1 MDIPEALLEVA
12 EDVLKQGRRRR
23 AKVRTI
29 LSWFG
34 AYRRRANKVATVR
47 RALEEVGLR
56 TDPDFEDEFFDNQV
70 YFVPASQNEDSE
82 QLNGGIEGQDG
93 AATCE
98 APEVEPLE
106 EYEPPLEIRE
116 PVTLSISENPTY
128 RVSHL
133 MSARKT
139 VESVAPDCDI
149 SRAKTI
155 MLMKDFDQLP
165 VMQDSRR
172 VKGIV
177 SWKSIAQTSAS
188 GTNIERVNQCMIDA
202 QIIMQSDS
210 MFEAVDRV
218 LKYGFVLVRN
228 QRQEISGIIT
238 PYDVASQFQDLTQP
252 YLLVGEIE
260 RLLRNLIAEKF
271 TLDDIRK
278 VQDGG
283 DRVIEDVTDMTF
295 GQYQRLLENPDNW
308 GRLAVNVERKL
319 FVEKLDQVRVAR
331 NEVMHF
337 DPEGVAPDK
346 KRQLWE
352 FANFLHCLQAPLK

>member
-1 MDIPEALLEVA
+1 MEIPQALLEVA
-12 EDVLKQGRRRR
+12 EDVLEQGRRRR

-29 LSWFG
+29 LGWFG
-34 AYRRRANKVATVR
+34 ASRRRANKVATVR
-47 RALEEVGLR
+47 RALEETGLR
-56 TDPDFEDEFFDNQV
+56 TEPDFEDEFFDNQV
-70 YFVPASQNEDSE
+70 YFVPAGKADLPERDEEIKSQDENAV
-82 QLNGGIEGQDG
+82 DG
-93 AATCE
+93 V
-98 APEVEPLE
+98 VEPESLE

-133 MSARKT
+133 MSARKA
-139 VESVAPDCDI
+139 VESVPPDCDI

-165 VMQDSRR
+165 VMQDTRK
-172 VKGIV
+172 VKGVI
-177 SWKSIAQTSAS
+177 SWKSIAQAEAS
-188 GTNIERVNQCMIDA
+188 GAKVERVNQCMNDA

-218 LKYGFVLVRN
+218 LKYSFVLVRN

-238 PYDVASQFQDLTQP
+238 AYDVANQFQDLTQP

-260 RLLRNLIAEKF
+260 RLLRNLIAETF
-271 TLDDIRK
+271 SLEDIRT

-295 GQYQRLLENPDNW
+295 GQYQRLLEKPENW
-308 GRLAVNVERKL
+308 ERLCVNVERKL
-319 FVEKLDQVRVAR
+319 FVEKLDQVRLAR

-337 DPEGVAPDK
+337 DPEGVGPDG

-352 FANFLHCLQAPLK
+352 FANFLHCLQAPSK

>member
-1 MDIPEALLEVA
+1 MEIPQALLEVA
-12 EDVLKQGRRRR
+12 EDVLQQGRRRR

-29 LSWFG
+29 LGWFG
-34 AYRRRANKVATVR
+34 ASRRRANKVATVR
-47 RALEEVGLR
+47 RALEETGLR
-56 TDPDFEDEFFDNQV
+56 TEPDFEDEFFDNQV
-70 YFVPASQNEDSE
+70 YFVPAGNDDLPKHDEEIESQDEKAV
-82 QLNGGIEGQDG
+82 DG
-93 AATCE
+93 V
-98 APEVEPLE
+98 VEPELLE

-133 MSARKT
+133 MSARKA
-139 VESVAPDCDI
+139 VESVPPDCDI

-165 VMQDSRR
+165 VMQDTRK
-172 VKGIV
+172 VKGVI
-177 SWKSIAQTSAS
+177 SWKSIAQAEAS
-188 GTNIERVNQCMIDA
+188 GAKVERVNQCMNDA

-218 LKYGFVLVRN
+218 LKYSFVLVRN

-238 PYDVASQFQDLTQP
+238 AYDVANQFQDLTQP

-260 RLLRNLIAEKF
+260 RLLRNLIAETF
-271 TLDDIRK
+271 SLEDIRT

-295 GQYQRLLENPDNW
+295 GQYQRLLEKPENW
-308 GRLAVNVERKL
+308 ERLCVNVERKL
-319 FVEKLDQVRVAR
+319 FVEKLDQVRLAR

-337 DPEGVAPDK
+337 DPEGVGPDG

-352 FANFLHCLQAPLK
+352 FANFLHCLQAPSK